1 MRRVVERLLLNLQL
15 ERLRSAALRSTSR
28 AASATCCPRPA
39 HPPSTTQSRRSPGA
53 ASSMSC
59 SMWPPSLPWRV
70 VTTCPRTS
78 RIVYSGNTTSDAAAS
93 PRITQAVFETPTNP
107 TSIYSTYIGARLS
120 TANKVESRRR
130 RVPAT
135 ASGAEGTR
143 AMPAGSTP
151 AMAWETPAGGPH
163 AWPSLSPRA
172 PGARQSL
179 EQTSAKKWGWGCGA
193 GHAHG
198 APDEVPELGVMPRG
212 CDRSAAAPPLREAST
227 VPWTSYGRFLAR
239 LRLRLASCC

>member
-1 MRRVVERLLLNLQL
+1 PQVLPKAWHCAIRDMHGIDPVVVQHIGPTVVIKMRRVVERLLLNLQL

-70 VTTCPRTS
+70 VTACPRTS

-107 TSIYSTYIGARLS
+107 TSIYSTY
-120 TANKVESRRR
+120 
-130 RVPAT
+130 
-135 ASGAEGTR
+135 
-143 AMPAGSTP
+143 
-151 AMAWETPAGGPH
+151 
-163 AWPSLSPRA
+163 
-172 PGARQSL
+172 
-179 EQTSAKKWGWGCGA
+179 
-193 GHAHG
+193 
-198 APDEVPELGVMPRG
+198 
-212 CDRSAAAPPLREAST
+212 
-227 VPWTSYGRFLAR
+227 
-239 LRLRLASCC
+239 